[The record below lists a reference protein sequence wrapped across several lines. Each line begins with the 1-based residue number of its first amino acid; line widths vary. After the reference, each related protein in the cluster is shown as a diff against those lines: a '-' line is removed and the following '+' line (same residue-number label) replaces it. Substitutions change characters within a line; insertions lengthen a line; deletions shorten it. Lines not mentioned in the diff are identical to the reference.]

1 MSAASQ
7 KARRERRKFLRLA
20 ETNDEARAAL
30 DAMKRLEALDEN
42 RSWLNW
48 GERTKTGR
56 LSFVH
61 PNVQNF
67 PRAGYAHVDAV
78 RTYESY
84 DAFAETF
91 GFGSPRRARLDD
103 AIRNR
108 EEP

>member
-7 KARRERRKFLRLA
+7 KARRERRKA

-42 RSWLNW
+42 RAYLNW
-48 GERTKTGR
+48 GDETKTGLL
-56 LSFVH
+56 LSR

-67 PRAGYAHVDAV
+67 PRSGYAHVNAA

-91 GFGSPRRARLDD
+91 ARRARLDD

-108 EEP
+108 EEE